1 MLLEVQKTKEE
12 EEKLA
17 KQEAYRK
24 KIALMT
30 ENVNKMQKPQ
40 EESKNEQSDAPIV
53 QDKTNETKDLAP
65 QILEA

>member
-1 MLLEVQKTKEE
+1 
-12 EEKLA
+12 
-17 KQEAYRK
+17 
-24 KIALMT
+24 MT

-53 QDKTNETKDLAP
+53 QDKTNEPKDLAP